1 MEYKMLNWHRFGD
14 DRGSLVAL
22 EANGDIPF
30 AVKRVFYIFNAGGSA
45 GSCWSSADTKA
56 STVLFMLKGSCDV
69 TINDGEH
76 TEDIRLSKPSQGL
89 FLPPLIWKEVRNL
102 SANAV
107 VAVITDHKYNADD
120 NLDNYEDYLK
130 SVSHTTVT

>member
-22 EANGDIPF
+22 EAGGDIPF
-30 AVKRVFYIFNAGGSA
+30 AIKRVFYIFNAGGG
-45 GSCWSSADTKA
+45 GSCWSGADTKA
-56 STVLFMLKGSCDV
+56 STVLFMLKGSCSV

-76 TEDIRLSKPSQGL
+76 TKDIRLSNPSQGL
-89 FLPPLIWKEVRNL
+89 FLPPLIWKEVRDL

-107 VAVITDHKYNADD
+107 VAVITDHKYNADN

-130 SVSHTTVT
+130 CVLHTTAA